1 VRSPPISSPFLAAS
15 LISPDKLGQPDLSLI
30 SRCDDGGPGASYSFC
45 SLGSDCTDCDP
56 RDTGV
61 SATLRIELGEP
72 KLLGFYNLTTASGQ
86 PGRDPTSWSLS
97 CQVGNEN
104 MTILSVVEDATPPAE
119 RGANYA
125 TFSVLPSP
133 PLLPPSP
140 PSPPAP
146 PSVPPPAVPPPAAPC
161 DRMTVTTRTTSY
173 ASEQTW
179 KIDGSKEIV
188 SGTLSNSE
196 TTTMEVCLEPHGHTI
211 TLMDSWGD
219 GWSPGSWVKIETLAG
234 ETVVP
239 ENGLASG
246 SEQTIS
252 FWVGPAPQAPP
263 VSPPEPPA
271 YPAHELVYVA
281 ALKSWDDAKTHCET
295 SLDEGVGELVPI
307 HTHEENELVL
317 ALCQDDCWIGLQ
329 NDTSARHAACA
340 PLRSPPNTRV

>member
-1 VRSPPISSPFLAAS
+1 MSSCHLPRHFLFSGLRHEEPQPLLEATRSAPSH
-15 LISPDKLGQPDLSLI
+15 
-30 SRCDDGGPGASYSFC
+30 
-45 SLGSDCTDCDP
+45 LGSKDP
-56 RDTGV
+56 HE
-61 SATLRIELGEP
+61 S
-72 KLLGFYNLTTASGQ
+72 
-86 PGRDPTSWSLS
+86 PGS
-97 CQVGNEN
+97 
-104 MTILSVVEDATPPAE
+104 
-119 RGANYA
+119 
-125 TFSVLPSP
+125 PS
-133 PLLPPSP
+133 SH
-140 PSPPAP
+140 S
-146 PSVPPPAVPPPAAPC
+146 
-161 DRMTVTTRTTSY
+161 SY
-173 ASEQTW
+173 
-179 KIDGSKEIV
+179 IR
-188 SGTLSNSE
+188 
-196 TTTMEVCLEPHGHTI
+196 
-211 TLMDSWGD
+211 GD
-219 GWSPGSWVKIETLAG
+219 GWSPGSWVKIETLPG

-295 SLDEGVGELVPI
+295 SLDEGVGELVSI